1 MSENNLPDI
10 ALSIMQPWAWCIV
23 GELQKPIE
31 NRDWKAWNSGL
42 KFRGAVAIHAGKKF
56 DVEALDDIIEQRH
69 PVTGDELPLLRDEAH
84 YREMITG
91 RLCGGIVGVAEVV
104 DVITESDDPW
114 FVGPY
119 GLVLRNARPVT
130 FIPVSGAL
138 GFFKWREKLAA

>member
-1 MSENNLPDI
+1 MSELVIPDI

-23 GELQKPIE
+23 GELQKSIE
-31 NRDWKAWNSGL
+31 NRDWKRYNPGL
-42 KFRGAVAIHAGKKF
+42 KFRGPIAVHAGKKF
-56 DVEALDDIIEQRH
+56 DVEALDDIIDHRH
-69 PVTGDELPLLRDEAH
+69 PVTGEMLALLREEGP

-104 DVITESDDPW
+104 GVITESDDPW

-119 GLVLRNARPVT
+119 GLVLRNARPVP

-138 GFFKWREKLAA
+138 GFFKWREKLA